1 MGPGLSSKAS
11 LDSSSSPGKAAIAH
25 RWLLCWLLFAATALS
40 FLDRQVL
47 SVLAPRITAEF
58 SMSNEVYSRVV
69 FGFQASYTV
78 MFALGGRFV
87 DIVGTRLGMAACLAI
102 WSIASG
108 LHALTRGPVSLTAA
122 RFLLGLGEGG
132 CFPAAARGP
141 AQWFPADKRALAMG
155 IATGGSAL
163 GAVIAPPLT
172 AYAAAHLGW
181 RGTFLLTGLLG
192 LVWLAVWLGVTR
204 KDAPEVKNSGP
215 RTSLLS
221 WLSQP
226 RVRWVMLAR
235 FLFDPVFYFYMFW
248 IPQYLHRERHMSVEQ
263 IGSSFWI
270 PFLVLGFSQMAGGR
284 ASDALVRRGWEPVR
298 ARRFVLGAA
307 ALLTPA
313 SWMAALTS
321 DARSA
326 IALMCVLMFAH
337 GFWITNFLGL
347 LGDMFPSSAI
357 GTISGLTGTAG
368 GIGGMLS
375 SLLIGAAVDRF
386 SFTPVFA
393 VTGVLYPAAFCVLL
407 IATSRRRSL
416 DAVVA

>member
-1 MGPGLSSKAS
+1 MR
-11 LDSSSSPGKAAIAH
+11 H

-58 SMSNEVYSRVV
+58 AMSNEAYSRVV
-69 FGFQASYTV
+69 FAFQASYTV
-78 MFALGGRFV
+78 MFAVGGRFA
-87 DIVGTRLGMAACLAI
+87 DIVGTRLGMAACLAV
-102 WSIASG
+102 WSVASAA
-108 LHALTRGPVSLTAA
+108 HALTRGTASLMGA
-122 RFLLGLGEGG
+122 RFLLGMGEGG
-132 CFPAAARGP
+132 CFPAATRGA
-141 AQWFPADKRALAMG
+141 AQWFAADKRALAMG

-172 AYAAAHLGW
+172 AQLAAHFGW
-181 RGTFLLTGLLG
+181 RGTFLMTGALG
-192 LVWLAVWLGVTR
+192 LVWLTVWLGATR
-204 KDAPEVKNSGP
+204 KDAPEPKGASSE
-215 RTSLLS
+215 TSIYS

-226 RVRWVMLAR
+226 AVRWVLFAR

-248 IPQYLHRERHMSVEQ
+248 IPQYLHRERNLSVEQ
-263 IGSSFWI
+263 IGARFWI
-270 PFLVLGFSQMAGGR
+270 PFLVLGFSQVAGGR
-284 ASDALVRRGWEPVR
+284 VSDALVKRGWEPVQ
-298 ARRFVLGAA
+298 ARRLVLAAA

-313 SWMAALTS
+313 SWFAALTP
-321 DARSA
+321 DANSA

-347 LGDMFPSSAI
+347 LGDVFPASAI

-393 VTGVLYPAAFCVLL
+393 ITGVLYPAAFGALW
-407 IATSRRRSL
+407 IATARRNRT
-416 DAVVA
+416 DAVAA